1 MMLRCMITCIFF
13 VPPSFRVGVVR
24 VGGGIGADVVN
35 SEDIALK
42 EERISTTRPKY
53 KNMRF

>member
-1 MMLRCMITCIFF
+1 MLRCMITCIFF

-24 VGGGIGADVVN
+24 VGGGIGADAVN